1 MHPAYHHAA
10 TVQYAHPQQA
20 QPAFHPTT
28 AQAAGGFTAGQPAV
42 QSFAQGAPGQPQ
54 FTFYTN
60 TPGAMPSQPLGGF
73 QVAGF
78 PGTQPQVAMGMVPTT
93 QAAMQLPPSVSYSPA
108 YPLAAGAMPPPPHS
122 IVQTQSQGQPA
133 ESAQSESSY
142 ESSSEESGLEATE
155 GQGDQGQHEAKAES
169 EGIAAAKAEDA
180 EEPDVATVP
189 SSVPSSVSLPPPS
202 MPASVPPSIPASM
215 PVSEQK
221 PMSEDSVNNA
231 NYQTVYGA
239 APGAPEDVNL
249 QTRLSNSKEA
259 LKLPLG
265 AKPADERLDKFLF
278 GHGYTI
284 AREVQLR
291 QTCSLTGRCCR
302 QKPAFLLERLAKV
315 PLALSIVV
323 PADVTTLKTQFSRL
337 SSHLRFEVRFME
349 AFVDRSS
356 DSMVIAMPPKKQPV
370 RLCGVSILSSG
381 LLALGLSREAMELV
395 TGGDLLSSLTGEPQ
409 HYEDTSNIQAVVP
422 MSDRFSLFNYLPDMS
437 QGTECS
443 AAEGF
448 YSLVA
453 NDIHGNPVQFA
464 GMQGRAVLVAN
475 ELNKHFSGRLVV
487 LAFPCNQF
495 GQQEPGSA
503 SEIKA
508 FVKAQGAPIDDS
520 DTGFRLMEKVD
531 VNGPGTHPVYK
542 FLKESSEAADIKWN
556 FGSYFLV
563 SHVGAVTRL
572 AGGKNSPMSF
582 KALAHA
588 HEMGVVHRDLKPENI
603 LLRQGD
609 RFPKV
614 ADFGL
619 SRSLRN
625 SEMAMTVAGTP
636 TYMAPEIQDPR
647 LPYDF
652 PADIYSL
659 GCILTDLM
667 DKSFC
672 CSWYA
677 KATPGTHEKMRKRW
691 PDGATPPKFSAP
703 LKELQG
709 SMIGQAPGLRPTCYQ
724 VCNDL
729 LTLADTQPLPHV
741 LWQEKT
747 KLPKGAPSQ
756 KMLGSELA
764 REIAG
769 RGGYAV
775 GCRVRVFV
783 DGGWHP
789 GEVKHISTSMCP
801 GAVQV
806 HFRRGGDAK
815 GEEAI
820 LVCPWQF
827 QQLLRPDPGAITK
840 DERMGTLIFPEQA
853 PPPKTSPSKGSR
865 TPASTPARKEAQVD
879 FTCVGLSCCV
889 LQQRKGSDPVVQHDN
904 SILAPD
910 GCDRKAI
917 RILRKR
923 TDVAL
928 VNFWYC
934 KKYSCMEGVVAAEV
948 SLAAEIKKSIEEE
961 LNALFFKSGL
971 TMPTRNASSILLINQ
986 VSGSFPEQQ
995 GLQIAQGPRSSWLVC
1010 AACAYPLVRV
1020 DELIEEKFE
1029 CRKDVTWVYELDVL
1043 ELSTWCYS
1051 ATNAHDH
1058 RFDVV
1063 RVLPT
1068 GLNRSLAVEGKP
1080 TAEFSWFPGFAWAM
1094 AHCCHCNRHLGW
1106 AFYPESPE
1114 EHPERS
1120 EQTADAVPPS
1130 DLAFFGLVLT
1140 KMRESHLHD
1149 SEVDEIFTR
1158 ARSTQQSPNRQEVS
1172 SMLRSLRQA
1181 LRQVPAD
1188 ALLFS
1193 YFLSQR
1199 REDTSSRESMRSTE
1213 TTLED
1218 RDRRDPEA
1226 QPEQADAE
1234 V

>member
-78 PGTQPQVAMGMVPTT
+78 PGTQPQVAMGMVPAT

-142 ESSSEESGLEATE
+142 ESSSEESGPEATE
-155 GQGDQGQHEAKAES
+155 GQGDQGHHEAKAES

-221 PMSEDSVNNA
+221 PMSEDSINNA

-284 AREVQLR
+284 AREVLPPKA
-291 QTCSLTGRCCR
+291 SL
-302 QKPAFLLERLAKV
+302 PAGALGKGAFGVVYRGSRRRDNTEVALKVSENASSAEPMLEQEINILKLLDH
-315 PLALSIVV
+315 PSI
-323 PADVTTLKTQFSRL
+323 
-337 SSHLRFEVRFME
+337 VRFME

-356 DSMVIAMPPKKQPV
+356 DSMVI
-370 RLCGVSILSSG
+370 
-381 LLALGLSREAMELV
+381 AMELV

-409 HYEDTSNIQAVVP
+409 HYE
-422 MSDRFSLFNYLPDMS
+422 
-437 QGTECS
+437 E
-443 AAEGF
+443 
-448 YSLVA
+448 SLV
-453 NDIHGNPVQFA
+453 
-464 GMQGRAVLVAN
+464 R
-475 ELNKHFSGRLVV
+475 
-487 LAFPCNQF
+487 
-495 GQQEPGSA
+495 
-503 SEIKA
+503 
-508 FVKAQGAPIDDS
+508 
-520 DTGFRLMEKVD
+520 
-531 VNGPGTHPVYK
+531 
-542 FLKESSEAADIKWN
+542 
-556 FGSYFLV
+556 
-563 SHVGAVTRL
+563 
-572 AGGKNSPMSF
+572 PMIF
-582 KALAHA
+582 HIACALAHA

-820 LVCPWQF
+820 LVCTWQF

-865 TPASTPARKEAQVD
+865 TPASTPARKEVPVAKQK
-879 FTCVGLSCCV
+879 CQPGCR
-889 LQQRKGSDPVVQHDN
+889 QQ
-904 SILAPD
+904 
-910 GCDRKAI
+910 
-917 RILRKR
+917 
-923 TDVAL
+923 
-928 VNFWYC
+928 
-934 KKYSCMEGVVAAEV
+934 
-948 SLAAEIKKSIEEE
+948 
-961 LNALFFKSGL
+961 
-971 TMPTRNASSILLINQ
+971 
-986 VSGSFPEQQ
+986 
-995 GLQIAQGPRSSWLVC
+995 
-1010 AACAYPLVRV
+1010 
-1020 DELIEEKFE
+1020 
-1029 CRKDVTWVYELDVL
+1029 
-1043 ELSTWCYS
+1043 
-1051 ATNAHDH
+1051 
-1058 RFDVV
+1058 
-1063 RVLPT
+1063 
-1068 GLNRSLAVEGKP
+1068 
-1080 TAEFSWFPGFAWAM
+1080 
-1094 AHCCHCNRHLGW
+1094 
-1106 AFYPESPE
+1106 
-1114 EHPERS
+1114 
-1120 EQTADAVPPS
+1120 
-1130 DLAFFGLVLT
+1130 
-1140 KMRESHLHD
+1140 
-1149 SEVDEIFTR
+1149 
-1158 ARSTQQSPNRQEVS
+1158 
-1172 SMLRSLRQA
+1172 
-1181 LRQVPAD
+1181 
-1188 ALLFS
+1188 
-1193 YFLSQR
+1193 
-1199 REDTSSRESMRSTE
+1199 
-1213 TTLED
+1213 
-1218 RDRRDPEA
+1218 
-1226 QPEQADAE
+1226 
-1234 V
+1234 